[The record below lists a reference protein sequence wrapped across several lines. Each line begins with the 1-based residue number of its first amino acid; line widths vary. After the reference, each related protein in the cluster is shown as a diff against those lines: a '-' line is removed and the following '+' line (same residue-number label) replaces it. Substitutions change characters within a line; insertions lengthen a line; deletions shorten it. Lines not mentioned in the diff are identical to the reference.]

1 MQTWKLIIYLPVYNK
16 MHIKKAHIL
25 LLFITLFV
33 AGEGIAMPHDT
44 LAKKDSAPFADD
56 PIAANLDS
64 LAHLTFFEKG
74 YDFVKS
80 PYHFAPDS
88 IPWYSDK
95 VFSDRMA
102 KMDAQ
107 SPFGFVYNDV
117 VKEYIEMYA
126 VRKRALT
133 SRVLALSKLY
143 FPMMEQIL
151 DRYKMPLELKYLAVV
166 ESAMSPTACSRAGA
180 RGLWQFMYT
189 TGKLYNLQ
197 VTSYVDERN
206 DPVKSTIAACE
217 YLRFLHGMFND
228 WQLALAAYNCGPMEV
243 SKAIRRSGGKM
254 SFWEIRPYLPKE
266 TQGYVPAF
274 IAVSYVMNYATSH
287 NIYPGIPNATFFDID
302 TVCVHA
308 QLSFSQLA
316 TYLNVPYN
324 EIAYL
329 NPCYK
334 LGVVPYSE
342 EGCYTVCLPVS
353 KVGTFVTNEK
363 AIYNLAKKDTTSSE
377 QILTLQQNM
386 PQVEYHRVRR
396 GEHLSNVANRYHCTV
411 RELKE
416 WNGLASSDIHPGQHL
431 MVYINRR
438 GYKEETGKKNGKA
451 ASKKDY
457 YIVQHGDTLWH
468 ISQSTGIPIAT
479 LKKLNHIPESAKLS
493 PGTKIKLASN

>member
-1 MQTWKLIIYLPVYNK
+1 ML
-16 MHIKKAHIL
+16 IKKIYIQLVIIAL
-25 LLFITLFV
+25 LIT
-33 AGEGIAMPHDT
+33 AKGIALPHDT
-44 LAKKDSAPFADD
+44 LAQKDSIRFADD

-64 LAHLTFFEKG
+64 LSTLNFFDKG
-74 YDFVKS
+74 VDYIKS
-80 PYHFAPDS
+80 PVYHFAPDS

-95 VFSDRMA
+95 VFADRMA
-102 KMDAQ
+102 KLDAQ
-107 SPFGFVYNDV
+107 SPFGLQYNDV

-133 SRVLALSKLY
+133 SRMLALSKLY
-143 FPMMEQIL
+143 FPMMEEIL
-151 DRYKMPLELKYLAVV
+151 DRYNMPLELKYLAVV
-166 ESAMSPTACSRAGA
+166 ESAMNPTACSRTGA

-217 YLRFLHGMFND
+217 YLKFLHGMFND
-228 WQLALAAYNCGPMEV
+228 WQLALAAYNCGPIEV

-254 SFWEIRPYLPKE
+254 NFWEIRPYLPRE

-274 IAVSYVMNYATSH
+274 IAVNYIMNYATSH

-308 QLSFSQLA
+308 QLTFSQLS
-316 TYLNVPYN
+316 TYLKVPYN

-334 LGVVPYSE
+334 LGVIPYSD
-342 EGCYTVCLPVS
+342 EGCYTVCLPIS
-353 KVGTFVTNEK
+353 KVGTFVTNEN
-363 AIYNLAKKDTTSSE
+363 AIYALAKKDTTTSQE
-377 QILTLQQNM
+377 IIALQQNM

-396 GEHLSNVANRYHCTV
+396 GERLGSIANRYGCTV

-416 WNGLASSDIHPGQHL
+416 WNGLSSSYIHPGQHL
-431 MVYINRR
+431 MVYVNHRR
-438 GYKEETGKKNGKA
+438 YDYARKRNKIPKKGI
-451 ASKKDY
+451 
-457 YIVQHGDTLWH
+457 YIVQRGDTLWH
-468 ISQSTGIPIAT
+468 ISQSTGIPVAT
-479 LKKLNHIPESAKLS
+479 LKRLNHIGASTKLS

>member
-1 MQTWKLIIYLPVYNK
+1 MLF
-16 MHIKKAHIL
+16 KKANIL
-25 LLFITLFV
+25 LFLFATLL
-33 AGEGIAMPHDT
+33 AGGSIAMPHDT
-44 LAKKDSAPFADD
+44 LRKSDSIRFADD

-64 LAHLTFFEKG
+64 LSKLSFFEKG

-80 PYHFAPDS
+80 PTYHFSSDS

-95 VFSDRMA
+95 VINDRMA
-102 KMDAQ
+102 KLDAN
-107 SPFGFVYNDV
+107 SPFDLVYNDV
-117 VKEYIEMYA
+117 VKQYIEMYA
-126 VRKRALT
+126 VRKRNLT

-143 FPMMEQIL
+143 FPMMEQTL

-166 ESAMSPTACSRAGA
+166 ESAMNPAACSKAGA

-197 VTSYVDERN
+197 VTSYVDDRN
-206 DPVKSTIAACE
+206 DPVKSTIAACQ
-217 YLRFLHGMFND
+217 YLKFLHGMFND

-254 SFWEIRPYLPKE
+254 NFWEIRPYLPKE

-274 IAVSYVMNYATSH
+274 IAVNYVMNYATSH

-308 QLSFSQLA
+308 ELSFSQIA
-316 TYLNVPYN
+316 TYLKVPYS

-329 NPCYK
+329 NPSYK
-334 LGVVPYSE
+334 LGVIPYSD

-353 KVGTFVTNEK
+353 KIGSFVTNEN
-363 AIYNLAKKDTTSSE
+363 AIYDLAKHDTISS
-377 QILTLQQNM
+377 QQMLALQQNM
-386 PQVEYHRVRR
+386 PDVEYHRVRR
-396 GEHLSNVANRYHCTV
+396 GEHLSTVANRYHCTV

-416 WNGLASSDIHPGQHL
+416 WNGLASADIHPGQHL
-431 MVYINRR
+431 MVYLNRKN
-438 GYKEETGKKNGKA
+438 YKDISSKKKGKS
-451 ASKKDY
+451 ASKDY
-457 YIVQHGDTLWH
+457 YIVQKGDTLWH
-468 ISQSTGIPIAT
+468 ISQSTGVPVAT
-479 LKKLNHIPESAKLS
+479 IKKLNNLSEKAKLS

>member
-1 MQTWKLIIYLPVYNK
+1 
-16 MHIKKAHIL
+16 MHIKKAHIVL
-25 LLFITLFV
+25 VIIAALV
-33 AGEGIAMPHDT
+33 AGNSIAMPHDT
-44 LAKKDSAPFADD
+44 LTKKDQALFADD

-64 LAHLTFFEKG
+64 LSHLNFFEKG
-74 YDFVKS
+74 YDYVKS
-80 PYHFAPDS
+80 PYHFTPDS

-95 VFSDRMA
+95 VFNDRMA
-102 KMDAQ
+102 KMDAN
-107 SPFGFVYNDV
+107 SSFGFAYNDV

-126 VRKRALT
+126 VRKRTLT
-133 SRVLALSKLY
+133 SRALGLSRLY

-166 ESAMSPTACSRAGA
+166 ESAMNPTACSRAGA

-206 DPVKSTIAACE
+206 DPYKSTVAACQ
-217 YLRFLHGMFND
+217 YLSYLHGMFND

-243 SKAIRRSGGKM
+243 TKAIRRSGGKM
-254 SFWEIRPYLPKE
+254 SFWEIRPYLPRE

-316 TYLNVPYN
+316 TYLNVPYS

-334 LGVVPYSE
+334 LGVVPYSD
-342 EGCYTVCLPVS
+342 EGCYTICLPIS

-363 AIYNLAKKDTTSSE
+363 AIYDLARKDTITS
-377 QILTLQQNM
+377 QQMLALQQNM
-386 PQVEYHRVRR
+386 PEVEYHRVRR
-396 GEHLSNVANRYHCTV
+396 GEHLSSVANRYHCTV

-431 MVYINRR
+431 MVYVNRR
-438 GYKEETGKKNGKA
+438 GYKDNTAKKGRTTATNKG
-451 ASKKDY
+451 Y
-457 YIVQHGDTLWH
+457 YIVQKGDTLWH
-468 ISQSTGIPIAT
+468 ISQSTGVPVAT
-479 LKKLNHIPESAKLS
+479 IKKLNHLAESSKLS
-493 PGTKIKLASN
+493 PGTKIILASK

>member
-1 MQTWKLIIYLPVYNK
+1 ML
-16 MHIKKAHIL
+16 IKKINIVL
-25 LLFITLFV
+25 LLLVIFI
-33 AGEGIAMPHDT
+33 AGTTMAMPHDS
-44 LAKKDSAPFADD
+44 LAKKDSARFADD

-64 LAHLTFFEKG
+64 LSHLNFFEKG

-80 PYHFAPDS
+80 PMYHFKTDS

-95 VFSDRMA
+95 VFEDRMA
-102 KMDAQ
+102 KLDAQ
-107 SPFGFVYNDV
+107 SPFDLQYNDV
-117 VKEYIEMYA
+117 VKSYIEMYA

-166 ESAMSPTACSRAGA
+166 ESAMNPTACSKCGA

-197 VTSYVDERN
+197 VSSYIDERN

-217 YLRFLHGMFND
+217 YLNFLHGMFND
-228 WQLALAAYNCGPMEV
+228 WQLALAAYNCGPVEV
-243 SKAIRRSGGKM
+243 SKAIRRSGGKTN
-254 SFWEIRPYLPKE
+254 FWEIRPFLPKE

-274 IAVSYVMNYATSH
+274 IAVNYVMNYSTAH
-287 NIYPGIPNATFFDID
+287 NIYPGIPNATFFDVD

-308 QLSFSQLA
+308 QLSFSQIAASLH
-316 TYLNVPYN
+316 VPYS

-334 LGVVPYSE
+334 LGVIPYSSD
-342 EGCYTVCLPVS
+342 GCYTVCLPVS
-353 KVGTFVTNEK
+353 KVGVFVTNENS
-363 AIYNLAKKDTTSSE
+363 IYKLAQSDTLSSQ
-377 QILTLQQNM
+377 QILALQHNM
-386 PQVEYHRVRR
+386 PEVEYHRVRR
-396 GEHLSNVANRYHCTV
+396 GEHLSTVANRYHCTV

-416 WNGLASSDIHPGQHL
+416 WNGLASADIHPGQHL
-431 MVYINRR
+431 MVYVNRR
-438 GYKEETGKKNGKA
+438 GSSKDI
-451 ASKKDY
+451 ASKKGKSSVKKDV
-457 YIVQHGDTLWH
+457 YIVQNGDTLFH

-479 LKKLNHIPESAKLS
+479 LKKLNHLGAQAKLA

>member
-1 MQTWKLIIYLPVYNK
+1 M
-16 MHIKKAHIL
+16 KKAYIL
-25 LLFITLFV
+25 SLLVTVFIVGRSV
-33 AGEGIAMPHDT
+33 ALPHDT
-44 LAKKDSAPFADD
+44 LGKNNSAIFADD

-64 LAHLTFFEKG
+64 VAHLNFFEKG

-80 PYHFAPDS
+80 PYHYAADS
-88 IPWYSDK
+88 IPWFSDK

-102 KMDAQ
+102 KMDAN

-126 VRKRALT
+126 VRKRVLT

-166 ESAMSPTACSRAGA
+166 ESAMNPTACSRAGA

-206 DPVKSTIAACE
+206 DPYKSTVAACQ
-217 YLRFLHGMFND
+217 FLKFLYDEFHD

-243 SKAIRRSGGKM
+243 TKAIRRSGGKM
-254 SFWEIRPYLPKE
+254 NFWEIRPYLPKE

-316 TYLNVPYN
+316 TYLNVPYS

-334 LGVVPYSE
+334 LGVIPYSD
-342 EGCYTVCLPVS
+342 EGCYTVCLPIS
-353 KVGTFVTNEK
+353 KVGTFVTNEN
-363 AIYNLAKKDTTSSE
+363 AIYALAKKDTTSSQ
-377 QILTLQQNM
+377 QILALQQNM

-396 GEHLSNVANRYHCTV
+396 GEHLSSIANRYHCTV

-416 WNGLASSDIHPGQHL
+416 WNGLASSYVHPGQHL
-431 MVYINRR
+431 MVYVNHR
-438 GYKEETGKKNGKA
+438 GYRDDVAGKKKGKA
-451 ASKKDY
+451 ASKDF

-468 ISQSTGIPIAT
+468 ISQATGIPIAT
-479 LKKLNHIPESAKLS
+479 LKKLNHLPESAKLS
-493 PGTKIKLASN
+493 PGTKIKLVSN

>member
-1 MQTWKLIIYLPVYNK
+1 MML
-16 MHIKKAHIL
+16 IKKAYIL
-25 LLFITLFV
+25 PVFV
-33 AGEGIAMPHDT
+33 AFLLSGRVVAMPHDT
-44 LAKKDSAPFADD
+44 LSKKDSAKFADD

-64 LAHLTFFEKG
+64 LAHFSFFEKG
-74 YDFVKS
+74 YDVVKS
-80 PYHFAPDS
+80 SIYHFSSDS
-88 IPWYSDK
+88 IPWYSDN
-95 VFSDRMA
+95 VFDQRMA
-102 KMDAQ
+102 KLDAN
-107 SPFGFVYNDV
+107 SPFDLVYNGV

-126 VRKRALT
+126 LRKRMLT

-166 ESAMSPTACSRAGA
+166 ESALNPGACSKAGA

-217 YLRFLHGMFND
+217 YLNFLHGMFND

-254 SFWEIRPYLPKE
+254 NFWEIRPYLPKE

-274 IAVSYVMNYATSH
+274 IAVNYVMNYATSH
-287 NIYPGIPNATFFDID
+287 NIYPGIPNATFFDVD
-302 TVCVHA
+302 TICVHQ
-308 QLSFSQLA
+308 QLSFTQMS
-316 TYLNVPYN
+316 TYLNIPYN

-329 NPCYK
+329 NPSYK

-353 KVGTFVTNEK
+353 KVGTFVANEN
-363 AIYNLAKKDTTSSE
+363 AIYALARKDTVSS
-377 QILTLQQNM
+377 QQVLALQKNM
-386 PQVEYHRVRR
+386 PEVEYYRVRR
-396 GEHLSNVANRYHCTV
+396 GEHLNSIANRYHCTV

-416 WNGLASSDIHPGQHL
+416 WNGLASAAIHPGQHL
-431 MVYINRR
+431 MVYLYSK
-438 GYKEETGKKNGKA
+438 GSSAKKKKGV
-451 ASKKDY
+451 SVDKDY
-457 YIVQHGDTLWH
+457 YVVQKGDTLWH
-468 ISQSTGIPIAT
+468 ISQNTGVSVAT
-479 LKKLNHIPESAKLS
+479 IKKLNNLTESVKLS
-493 PGTKIKLASN
+493 PGTKIKIASN

>member
-1 MQTWKLIIYLPVYNK
+1 MLSKKVNIVLFLFAVLIAGQTFAL
-16 MHIKKAHIL
+16 
-25 LLFITLFV
+25 
-33 AGEGIAMPHDT
+33 PHDT
-44 LAKKDSAPFADD
+44 LAKKDSARFADD

-64 LAHLTFFEKG
+64 LSHLTFFEKG

-80 PYHFAPDS
+80 PMYHFKTDS

-95 VFSDRMA
+95 VFTDRMA
-102 KMDAQ
+102 KLDAN
-107 SPFGFVYNDV
+107 SPFDLQYNDV
-117 VKEYIEMYA
+117 VKSYIEMYA
-126 VRKRALT
+126 VRKRNLT
-133 SRVLALSKLY
+133 SRMLALSKLY

-166 ESAMSPTACSRAGA
+166 ESAMNPAACSKAGA

-197 VTSYVDERN
+197 VSSYVDERN

-217 YLRFLHGMFND
+217 YLKYLYGMFND

-243 SKAIRRSGGKM
+243 TKAIRRSGGKM
-254 SFWEIRPYLPKE
+254 NFWAIRPYLPKE

-274 IAVSYVMNYATSH
+274 IAVNYVMNYATSH
-287 NIYPGIPNATFFDID
+287 NIYPGIPNATFFDVD

-308 QLSFSQLA
+308 QLSFSQIA
-316 TYLNVPYN
+316 NYLHVPYD

-334 LGVVPYSE
+334 LGVIPYSD
-342 EGCYTVCLPVS
+342 EGCYTVCLPIS
-353 KVGTFVTNEK
+353 KVGAFVTNETV
-363 AIYNLAKKDTTSSE
+363 IYDLAKRDTLSSG
-377 QILTLQQNM
+377 QILALQHNM
-386 PQVEYHRVRR
+386 PEVEYHRVRR
-396 GEHLSNVANRYHCTV
+396 GEHLSTVANRYHCTV

-416 WNGLASSDIHPGQHL
+416 WNGLASADIHAGQHL
-431 MVYINRR
+431 MVYVNRR
-438 GYKEETGKKNGKA
+438 GSDKEIKGKKGKTA
-451 ASKKDY
+451 AKRDV
-457 YIVQHGDTLWH
+457 YIVQNGDTLYH

-479 LKKLNHIPESAKLS
+479 LKRLNHLAGSAKLS

>member
-1 MQTWKLIIYLPVYNK
+1 ML
-16 MHIKKAHIL
+16 KKANIF
-25 LLFITLFV
+25 LLFFTIAV
-33 AGEGIAMPHDT
+33 MGSAIAMPHDT
-44 LAKKDSAPFADD
+44 LAKKDSARFGDD

-64 LAHLTFFEKG
+64 LSHLTFFEKG
-74 YDFVKS
+74 YDVVQS
-80 PYHFAPDS
+80 SMYHFAADS

-95 VFSDRMA
+95 VIADRVS
-102 KMDAQ
+102 KLGAQ
-107 SPFGFVYNDV
+107 TPFNFEYNDV
-117 VKEYIEMYA
+117 VKGYIELYA
-126 VRKRALT
+126 IRKRVLT

-151 DRYKMPLELKYLAVV
+151 DKYKMPLELKYLAVV
-166 ESAMSPTACSRAGA
+166 ESAMNPAACSKAGA

-206 DPVKSTIAACE
+206 DPIKSTIAACE
-217 YLRFLHGMFND
+217 YLKFLHGMFND

-254 SFWEIRPYLPKE
+254 NFWEIRPYLPKE

-274 IAVSYVMNYATSH
+274 IAVNYVMNYATSH

-302 TVCVHA
+302 TVCVHT
-308 QLSFSQLA
+308 QLTFYQIA
-316 TYLNVPYN
+316 HYLNVPYD

-334 LGVVPYSE
+334 LGVVPYSN
-342 EGCYTVCLPVS
+342 EGCYTLCLPIS

-363 AIYNLAKKDTTSSE
+363 SIYDLVKKDTLSSE
-377 QILTLQQNM
+377 QILALQQNM
-386 PQVEYHRVRR
+386 QQVEYHRVRR
-396 GEHLSNVANRYHCTV
+396 GEHLSTIANRYHCTV

-416 WNGLASSDIHPGQHL
+416 WNGLASGDVHSGQHL
-431 MVYINRR
+431 MVYLNRKSSPASKK
-438 GYKEETGKKNGKA
+438 KEKA
-451 ASKKDY
+451 DKKDY
-457 YIVQHGDTLWH
+457 YIVQKGDTLWH
-468 ISQSTGIPIAT
+468 ISQSTGVSIAT
-479 LKKLNHIPESAKLS
+479 IKKLNNAQEISKLA

>member
-1 MQTWKLIIYLPVYNK
+1 MLIK
-16 MHIKKAHIL
+16 RAKFFSL
-25 LLFITLFV
+25 LIAALITVKSFAL
-33 AGEGIAMPHDT
+33 PHDSVSV
-44 LAKKDSAPFADD
+44 KDSARFADD

-64 LAHLTFFEKG
+64 LSHLDFFEKG

-80 PYHFAPDS
+80 PVYHFSTDS

-95 VFSDRMA
+95 EFTDRMA
-102 KMDAQ
+102 KLAVQ
-107 SPFGFVYNDV
+107 SPFEFQYNDI
-117 VKEYIEMYA
+117 VKQYIELYA

-133 SRVLALSKLY
+133 SRMLALSKLY

-166 ESAMSPTACSRAGA
+166 ESAMNPEACSRAGA
-180 RGLWQFMYT
+180 RGLWQFIYT

-197 VTSYVDERN
+197 VTSYIDERN

-217 YLRFLHGMFND
+217 YLKYLHSMFND
-228 WQLALAAYNCGPMEV
+228 WSLALAAYNCGPIEV

-254 SFWEIRPYLPKE
+254 NFWQIRPYLPKE

-274 IAVSYVMNYATSH
+274 FAVNYVMNYATSH

-308 QLSFSQLA
+308 QLSFSQIA
-316 TYLNVPYN
+316 TYLNVPVA

-334 LGVVPYSE
+334 LGVIPYSDQ
-342 EGCYTVCLPVS
+342 GCYTVCLPVS
-353 KVGTFVTNEK
+353 KVGAFVTNE
-363 AIYNLAKKDTTSSE
+363 NLINDMAKKDTLSSG
-377 QILTLQQNM
+377 QILAFQKNM

-396 GEHLSNVANRYHCTV
+396 GEHLSSIANRYHCTV
-411 RELKE
+411 RQLKE
-416 WNGLASSDIHPGQHL
+416 WNGLASADVHTGQHL
-431 MVYINRR
+431 MVYINPRK
-438 GYKEETGKKNGKA
+438 YNATSTVAGKKDKQAIN
-451 ASKKDY
+451 KDY
-457 YIVQHGDTLWH
+457 YVVQKGDTLWG
-468 ISQSTGIPIAT
+468 ISVSTGISMLT
-479 LKKLNHIPESAKLS
+479 LQKINHLQGKAVLS